1 LITSKDTLDKTNID
15 NIYALGDVVDG
26 VPELTGTVQ
35 KAAVLL
41 AKRLAADMGKIKIG
55 KKEYKAL
62 TMDYKDYPTTIF
74 TPLEYSVCGLSE
86 EQAIKQLGEDNF

>member
-1 LITSKDTLDKTNID
+1 MTSKDTLDKTNIP

-41 AKRLAADMGKIKIG
+41 ARRLAAD
-55 KKEYKAL
+55 
-62 TMDYKDYPTTIF
+62 
-74 TPLEYSVCGLSE
+74 
-86 EQAIKQLGEDNF
+86 